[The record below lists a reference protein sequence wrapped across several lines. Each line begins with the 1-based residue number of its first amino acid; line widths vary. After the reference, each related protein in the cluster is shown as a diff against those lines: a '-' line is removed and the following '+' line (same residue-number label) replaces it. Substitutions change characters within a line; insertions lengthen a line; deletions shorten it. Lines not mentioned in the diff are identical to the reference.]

1 MCLNISKTSS
11 DLFLRRSNS
20 CSGNSLAIV
29 ALMRACNGT
38 MRDVGVCLF
47 VFDCVLHNPVQ
58 IRVVL
63 LLCDVYA
70 RACVCNFQNMSEY
83 CRKTKTIALLLA
95 FPKVTCVQLTS
106 VDRRL

>member
-1 MCLNISKTSS
+1 MFAC
-11 DLFLRRSNS
+11 LFL
-20 CSGNSLAIV
+20 IV
-29 ALMRACNGT
+29 FCIIR
-38 MRDVGVCLF
+38 
-47 VFDCVLHNPVQ
+47 VQ

-70 RACVCNFQNMSEY
+70 RACVCNFQNVSEY
-83 CRKTKTIALLLA
+83 FRKTKTIALLLA